1 MPKPGSSILAVGAR
15 VLGCLLLATAS
26 AVAGL
31 TATYNAANDVPVIAA
46 SYTPSGTVNFSLNFA
61 PPTGTQLTV
70 VNNTGLGFI
79 SGTFSNLA
87 HGQAVALSFGGST
100 YPFVANYYGGTG
112 NDLMLQWA
120 TVRPMAWGYNNHGQ
134 LGNNSTTQSKV
145 PTGVL
150 QSGVLAGKTVIA
162 LAAGGYHS
170 LALCSDGTLAAWGRN
185 DDGQLGDNST
195 TNRLE
200 PVAVNVANGN
210 SALYGK
216 TVIAI
221 AARAY
226 GNLVLCSDGTLA
238 AWGING
244 TGELGNNSRINSK
257 VPVAVNAANGISALF
272 GKTVVAIAAGGFHN
286 LALCSD
292 GTLVAWGN
300 NVEGALGDNS
310 TTDRLVPVAVN
321 VASGTSALFGKSVI
335 AIAAGRV
342 HSVALCSDGTLA
354 TWGWNV
360 NGELGDNSTT
370 NRSVPVSVNV
380 ANGISAL
387 FDKSVIAVAA
397 GSQHNLAL
405 CSDGT
410 LVTWGY
416 NGFGQLGNND
426 FSGTSKLV
434 PVAVNMANGTSA
446 LFGKTITAL
455 AAGEHHSLAQCS
467 DGALAAWGYNGIGQ
481 VGDNSTFGR
490 FVPVAVSSTPLAAG
504 ERFILGTSGHSA
516 SHTLAI
522 AAALP
527 PPPPPAPEV
536 EVELVGSE
544 TNTPL
549 TNEADTVP
557 FGTMAAGST
566 TTQTFLI
573 KNTGTASLDNIEVSL
588 DLGDPDHEQ
597 FSVTQPTENSI
608 DPDGSRTFTVTYAPN
623 GAGSH
628 TATLRVES
636 NDGDESTFSVEL
648 TGTAELV
655 PEITVRDG
663 LTPILTN
670 AEVELGNVIQGDF
683 VERTFTIQNIGAAD
697 LTDLAV
703 TIPNTSAAAAFSQ
716 IAFVAPTL
724 ATNIAST
731 FTIRFRPSLLGAHAI
746 TIAVGSNDADENP
759 FNIRLRGMCIA
770 PGAVV
775 GTPASEASAPAD
787 TIGAWA
793 TSLAGS
799 YTGLIKDGTNTVIGR
814 VADLKALPVIPR
826 IRPNPTLEGN
836 ILFKGRTVAIK
847 AVISP
852 SGAVAA
858 TIPTSKAISTG
869 DMQLALQFFKTDA
882 TESPVLRGTVT
893 WLGVTA
899 TLDAITTPGTGILQ
913 LLNPAWPGRYTLA
926 LPAEDGWGNSQP
938 GGDGYASVTIA
949 SSGAVVITGFLGD
962 GTVFNTKSVL
972 NPDGRMVIYHDIVR
986 AGVSRG
992 SIAGTLTMRDVPGVS
1007 DFDGLLQW
1015 TRIKDDGAANY
1026 RNGFSVQVWCL
1037 GNRYTAPA
1045 TNVRMLSQ
1053 LPPHDHNARLLVVS
1067 PFSASTPESYSLDWT
1082 AKNAL
1087 KHYGPYFIS
1096 SSVAT
1101 PLGQLKVLSRPLST
1115 AVIQRTMNMVCLQK
1129 QGIAVGYYSTGTL
1142 TGRCRID
1149 PGDYPHP
1156 GSEYT
1161 GAIQRPGQPAV
1172 PAVAPAVTALSNPT
1186 TFAGTY
1192 SGVVVDDLSRM
1203 AGGLEDMIIGS
1214 SGSFTATLWLRGV
1227 RYGFTGRLFPDG
1239 TVSVSIPRTGLP
1251 SMTLTLQLYLEDG
1264 TTNGYELN
1272 GTLEASGSQYTI
1284 QSQRLPNYTTVL
1296 RSPNEGPYTLAF
1308 LAPNG
1313 VNVATE
1319 PGGDGYGNLSVSYLG
1334 VCSGTCKLADASTFT
1349 FASHVSRSGEWSLHR
1364 GIYNGKAWVAGK
1376 LTFRD
1381 VPNISDLDGEWR
1393 WEKQAGAVPAS
1404 FPYSAGFAVT
1414 RPVVGCRYLAP
1425 VKGYPAFFQLP
1436 ASYLNAWVRLSGPD
1450 FSTLP
1455 AVTLTAR
1462 DRAMSWL
1469 VDDTL
1474 ISHGPDTMK
1483 ALLTRSTG
1491 VFSGTYTDTPFGVSQ
1506 AIGGV
1511 LLQKQGVVTGH
1522 YLHGPASGLVVI
1534 MPKP

>member
-1 MPKPGSSILAVGAR
+1 MKTCSA
-15 VLGCLLLATAS
+15 LLLS
-26 AVAGL
+26 LLFLFAVAGPSLFARADEVTTL
-31 TATYNAANDVPVIAA
+31 TNFTSSGAGVNPWGEVVQDGAGNLYGTTLIGGTSSYGTAFKITSAGVFSTLFSFTGSGTANPGGYPKGPLMIAADGNIYGMTYGNGNGANGSGTIFSMTTAGVQTNLTSFIYNSAPEGYNPTGGLVQSAAGDFYGVTEGGGAPELHGVFFRLTLTPTQSYTKLVNFGTFGQGFNLGTFPQGTPLIASDGNFYIQAREGGANGFGAVVKITPGGAASTLVSFSASIGTAPGFGPVGSLVEGANGYLYGVTSVAINAGGSIAYGTVFRVQKDGTDFSNLVYFRGVGSASANGAYPYAGLVLANDGNFYGTTSGGGLAGGNGGNGKGTVFRM
-46 SYTPSGTVNFSLNFA
+46 TPSGDITTIIEFTQNDTVNKGMEPRAAL
-61 PPTGTQLTV
+61 TQGTDGKLY
-70 VNNTGLGFI
+70 
-79 SGTFSNLA
+79 GT
-87 HGQAVALSFGGST
+87 T
-100 YPFVANYYGGTG
+100 YRGGTG
-112 NDLMLQWA
+112 
-120 TVRPMAWGYNNHGQ
+120 G
-134 LGNNSTTQSKV
+134 
-145 PTGVL
+145 
-150 QSGVLAGKTVIA
+150 
-162 LAAGGYHS
+162 
-170 LALCSDGTLAAWGRN
+170 
-185 DDGQLGDNST
+185 
-195 TNRLE
+195 
-200 PVAVNVANGN
+200 
-210 SALYGK
+210 
-216 TVIAI
+216 
-221 AARAY
+221 
-226 GNLVLCSDGTLA
+226 
-238 AWGING
+238 NG
-244 TGELGNNSRINSK
+244 TVFSIDLPVPPMPEIEL
-257 VPVAVNAANGISALF
+257 
-272 GKTVVAIAAGGFHN
+272 
-286 LALCSD
+286 
-292 GTLVAWGN
+292 
-300 NVEGALGDNS
+300 
-310 TTDRLVPVAVN
+310 
-321 VASGTSALFGKSVI
+321 
-335 AIAAGRV
+335 
-342 HSVALCSDGTLA
+342 
-354 TWGWNV
+354 
-360 NGELGDNSTT
+360 
-370 NRSVPVSVNV
+370 
-380 ANGISAL
+380 
-387 FDKSVIAVAA
+387 
-397 GSQHNLAL
+397 
-405 CSDGT
+405 
-410 LVTWGY
+410 
-416 NGFGQLGNND
+416 
-426 FSGTSKLV
+426 
-434 PVAVNMANGTSA
+434 
-446 LFGKTITAL
+446 
-455 AAGEHHSLAQCS
+455 
-467 DGALAAWGYNGIGQ
+467 
-481 VGDNSTFGR
+481 
-490 FVPVAVSSTPLAAG
+490 
-504 ERFILGTSGHSA
+504 
-516 SHTLAI
+516 
-522 AAALP
+522 
-527 PPPPPAPEV
+527 
-536 EVELVGSE
+536 ELVGPE
-544 TNTPL
+544 ANTAL

-557 FGTMAAGST
+557 FDTVEVSST
-566 TTQTFLI
+566 TTKTFLI
-573 KNTGTASLDNIEVSL
+573 KNTGTADLENIQVSL

-608 DPDGSRTFTVTYAPN
+608 APDGSRTFTATYAPN

-648 TGTAELV
+648 TGAAELV

-663 LTPILTN
+663 VTPVLTN

-716 IAFVAPTL
+716 IAFVAPIL
-724 ATNIAST
+724 ATNITST
-731 FTIRFRPSLLGAHAI
+731 FTIRFRPALLGAHAV

-775 GTPASEASAPAD
+775 GTPAGEASAPAD

-799 YTGLIKDGTNTVIGR
+799 YTGLIKDGSNAVLGR

-826 IRPNPTLEGN
+826 IRPSPTLEGS

-869 DMQLALQFFKTDA
+869 DMLLNLQFFKTNA

-899 TLDAITTPGTGILQ
+899 TLDAITSPGTGTLQ
-913 LLNPAWPGRYTLA
+913 LLQPTWPGRYTLA
-926 LPAEDGWGNSQP
+926 LPAEDGWGINQP
-938 GGDGYASVTIA
+938 GGDGYASVSILT
-949 SSGAVVITGFLGD
+949 SGAVAITGYLGD

-972 NPDGRMVIYHDIVR
+972 NLDGRMVIYHDIVR

-992 SIAGTLTMRDVPGVS
+992 SIAGTLTMRDVAGVS
-1007 DFDGLLQW
+1007 DFDGRLQW
-1015 TRIKDDGAANY
+1015 TRAKDDGAANY

-1045 TNVRMLSQ
+1045 TNTRILSQ
-1053 LPPHDHNARLLVVS
+1053 LPTHDHNARLLVVS

-1082 AKNAL
+1082 AKNGL
-1087 KHYGPYFIS
+1087 NHYGPYFIGS
-1096 SSVAT
+1096 LT
-1101 PLGQLKVLSRPLST
+1101 TIPLGVMKVSSRPLST

-1172 PAVAPAVTALSNPT
+1172 PAVAPAVTAVNNPT

-1192 SGVVVDDLSRM
+1192 SGVVIDDLSRM

-1239 TVSVSIPRTGLP
+1239 TVSGSIPRTGLP

-1272 GTLEASGSQYTI
+1272 GTLVASGSQYTI

-1308 LAPNG
+1308 LALNG

-1455 AVTLTAR
+1455 SVTLTAR